1 MVGEAWSDGI
11 VDRRTWRRQK
21 RRRLL
26 IVCPEPNEQS
36 MKRRGDDRRD
46 MCALLLDGRP
56 TSQFPLFIR
65 QIARAVYSKRFKTK
79 ERGEVKDHESLVR
92 RIAFIDLK
100 NTGGGRRSDEK
111 QIMKA
116 TRARRLRIVKQI
128 RSWRPRPTHIA
139 VAGKA
144 WPAFEAYVL
153 RGIPPG
159 TVIFRTYHPSCHG
172 KTAREYYRHVRDRL
186 AEGFKR

>member
-1 MVGEAWSDGI
+1 
-11 VDRRTWRRQK
+11 
-21 RRRLL
+21 LL

-46 MCALLLDGRP
+46 MCTLLLDGRP

-79 ERGEVKDHESLVR
+79 ERGEVEDHESLVR

-116 TRARRLRIVKQI
+116 TLARRSRIVKQI
-128 RSWRPRPTHIA
+128 RSWQPRPTHIA

-153 RGIPPG
+153 RGILPG

-186 AEGFKR
+186 VEGFKR